1 MCPLCAIFT
10 LNALKYHVYMC
21 IQAADD
27 ASLIIQKSAV
37 CCCLLGVS
45 GLTLHQLLLDKLLSK
60 RLIPVV
66 GNVDSRICQIK

>member
-27 ASLIIQKSAV
+27 ASLRIQKSAV

-45 GLTLHQLLLDKLLSK
+45 GLMLHQLLLDKLSTSEQE
-60 RLIPVV
+60 
-66 GNVDSRICQIK
+66 VDSCCGQCRL